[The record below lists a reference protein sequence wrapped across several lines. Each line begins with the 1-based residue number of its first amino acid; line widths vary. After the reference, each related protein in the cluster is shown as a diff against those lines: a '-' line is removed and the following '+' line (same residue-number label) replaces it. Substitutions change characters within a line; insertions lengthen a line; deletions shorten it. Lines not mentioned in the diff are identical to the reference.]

1 MNRLGQK
8 LTDEEISLMIKEA
21 DTDGDRKVS
30 YKGNAIF
37 LHKVIRITL
46 ILFFIYLFKEF
57 VHLMRKLDM

>member
-37 LHKVIRITL
+37 LHKVFRIH
-46 ILFFIYLFKEF
+46 LFYFYLPN
-57 VHLMRKLDM
+57 

>member
-30 YKGNAIF
+30 YKGNAFF
-37 LHKVIRITL
+37 LHSYQNQFFLFNLLFTQLKNL
-46 ILFFIYLFKEF
+46 FIL
-57 VHLMRKLDM
+57 